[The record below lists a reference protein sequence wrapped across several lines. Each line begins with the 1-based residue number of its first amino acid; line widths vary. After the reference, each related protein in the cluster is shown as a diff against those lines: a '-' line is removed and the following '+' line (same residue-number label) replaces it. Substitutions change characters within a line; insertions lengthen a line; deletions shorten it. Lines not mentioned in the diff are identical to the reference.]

1 MNHWI
6 TVIYNEERAQEA
18 SFYQRAFQERGYR
31 WITDTA
37 KDTLLLS
44 DAAVFIWS
52 EGLRADPHAQELL
65 SLCRERKIPV
75 LFVHYELSGLP
86 ADDQIM
92 DAGKTSFE
100 DFERALEEIRSF
112 PKVKRDREKDRRQNI
127 FAAVLVF
134 IAAAFL
140 IGFLSKLLPPVSSA
154 VSAEPVSESEEI
166 LSKYG
171 NSVVQVWTIGSFG
184 DSVFRGT
191 GFAVTE
197 DGYIVTN
204 AHVVDHPS
212 SRYRIVAG
220 QEAMEAE
227 LTAVSEEQDIALLK
241 VSGYFPQY
249 LSFDD
254 GEKEYG
260 YILYAVGYP
269 ENKRKTAAEGY
280 YLKERIENGKGRYE
294 VIVMDLK
301 PGNSGSPVIGRDGK
315 VAGIASAVSKDNEE
329 IGFMVP
335 ADVCMEFLKDKI
347 FLK

>member
-6 TVIYNEERAQEA
+6 TAVYNEESAQEA
-18 SFYQRAFQERGYR
+18 SFYRRAFQERGYR
-31 WITDTA
+31 WITDPA

-52 EGLRADPHAQELL
+52 DGLRADPQTQEFL
-65 SLCRERKIPV
+65 SLCRQRKIPV
-75 LFVHYELSGLP
+75 LFVHYEQSGMP

-92 DAGKTSFE
+92 DAGKISFE
-100 DFERALEEIRSF
+100 ELEHVLEETKGF
-112 PKVKRDREKDRRQNI
+112 PTEKRDMKKDRRQNV
-127 FAAVLVF
+127 FATVLVF
-134 IAAAFL
+134 IAAVFL
-140 IGFLSKLLPPVSSA
+140 FGFLSRLLPPVSSGYP
-154 VSAEPVSESEEI
+154 AENVRESEQI
-166 LSKYG
+166 LERYG

-191 GFAVTE
+191 GFAVTQ

-212 SRYRIVAG
+212 SRYRIVAD
-220 QEAMEAE
+220 QETMEAE
-227 LTAVSEEQDIALLK
+227 LTAVSEDQDIALLK
-241 VSGYFPQY
+241 VSGYFPRY
-249 LSFDD
+249 LSFDA

-260 YILYAVGYP
+260 YLLYAVGFP

-301 PGNSGSPVIGRDGK
+301 PGNSGSPVIGQDGK
-315 VAGIASAVSKDNEE
+315 VAGIAAAVSKENEE

-335 ADVCMEFLKDKI
+335 ADVCLDFLKDKI